1 MPGISIITTRDFR
14 GNGVSGERQRAYL
27 ERMGVPVWVRR
38 HRPGPDADEA
48 TDQATAAREE
58 IPAPQSD
65 PAGECATGAPP
76 AAVESEAPSRAR
88 AITGDGGEAEP
99 PPSGDEQAWERLR
112 EEVVD
117 CTACPLHESRTQAVF
132 GVGCHSA
139 DLMIVGEAPGAEED
153 RRGEPFVGR
162 AGRLLDEMLRAID
175 LSRDGVY
182 ITNILK
188 SRPPGN
194 RDPRPEEIAACEGYL
209 RRQIELVRPRVLLA
223 VGRIAAQHLVG
234 SDQPLGRLRGRWHQ
248 YGPRQTPLLATYH
261 PAYLLRSPAQKAK
274 AWQDLKQVRDR
285 LREEERVS

>member
-1 MPGISIITTRDFR
+1 M
-14 GNGVSGERQRAYL
+14 NGERQRTYL

-38 HRPGPDADEA
+38 HRPGPEVDDANGPATATSGEEAARQPDPADESA
-48 TDQATAAREE
+48 MDALSPPVAAEPE
-58 IPAPQSD
+58 
-65 PAGECATGAPP
+65 P
-76 AAVESEAPSRAR
+76 AADPEDATQAA
-88 AITGDGGEAEP
+88 AITDHGGEASP
-99 PPSGDEQAWERLR
+99 PAPVDSPDDEQAWMRLR

-132 GVGCHSA
+132 GVGCRSA

-194 RDPRPEEIAACEGYL
+194 RDPRPEEITACEGYL
-209 RRQIELVRPRVLLA
+209 RRQIELVRPRLLLA

-234 SDQPLGRLRGRWHQ
+234 SSQPLGRLRGRWHE
-248 YGPRQTPLLATYH
+248 YGPKQTPLLATYH